1 MPRSLSFFLTALCLA
16 GCAALEPAADPS
28 AGDPNDGAALAAAIE
43 GASDPQIGHRKA
55 TAPSVLTYGS
65 SRTVQE
71 CQAEDFGGPNC
82 QHRSSRQ
89 VVRLWIEDPPRGETG
104 GQLYVEGRFDRDRAF
119 LYSASSGGRSLP
131 VTVIDRD
138 VASCEGEDC
147 SVTETLGVKLSREEL
162 KTAAAEG
169 FSVKLSHSRGSMAFD
184 MPADYFARFLEA
196 RDGSETP

>member
-1 MPRSLSFFLTALCLA
+1 MPKSLSFFLAALCLA
-16 GCAALEPAADPS
+16 GCAALEPAA
-28 AGDPNDGAALAAAIE
+28 GPNDGAARGAAKEAATDPQMGHRRAAASE
-43 GASDPQIGHRKA
+43 
-55 TAPSVLTYGS
+55 VMEYGS
-65 SRTVQE
+65 SRTVQG

-82 QHRSSRQ
+82 QHRSSRHL
-89 VVRLWIEDPPRGETG
+89 VRLWIEDPPRGETG

-119 LYSASSGGRSLP
+119 LYRASSGGRSLP
-131 VTVIDRD
+131 VTLIDRD
-138 VASCEGEDC
+138 VVSCEDEDC
-147 SVTETLGVKLSREEL
+147 SVTETVGVKLTREEL